1 MKSDEIS
8 SFFTEVRHHAATLLL
23 RYNKYKELSS
33 VSEDYVE
40 PIITVSLIY
49 TEIIIIVNYN
59 AYT

>member
-8 SFFTEVRHHAATLLL
+8 SFFAEVRHHAATLLL

-40 PIITVSLIY
+40 PIITVSLIDH
-49 TEIIIIVNYN
+49 NYCKL
-59 AYT
+59 